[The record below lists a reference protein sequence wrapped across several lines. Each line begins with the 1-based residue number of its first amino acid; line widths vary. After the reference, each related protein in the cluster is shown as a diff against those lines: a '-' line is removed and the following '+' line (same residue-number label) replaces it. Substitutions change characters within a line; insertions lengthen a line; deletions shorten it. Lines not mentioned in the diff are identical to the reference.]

1 MRAIADKIKEHREAL
16 ARLETLDTGKTLE
29 ESYADMDDIHNVFMY
44 FAGLADKD
52 GGEMID
58 SPIPDTESK
67 IVKEP
72 VGVVT
77 QITPWNY
84 PLLQASW
91 KIAPALATGCS
102 IVMKPSE
109 ITPLTTIRVFELMEE
124 VGFLKEQLILF

>member
-1 MRAIADKIKEHREAL
+1 MLIKLKKIEKEL
-16 ARLETLDTGKTLE
+16 AKLETLDTGKTLE

-52 GGEMID
+52 GGEMIN
-58 SPIPDTESK
+58 SPIPNTESK

-84 PLLQASW
+84 PLLQAS
-91 KIAPALATGCS
+91 
-102 IVMKPSE
+102 
-109 ITPLTTIRVFELMEE
+109 
-124 VGFLKEQLILF
+124 

>member
-1 MRAIADKIKEHREAL
+1 
-16 ARLETLDTGKTLE
+16 
-29 ESYADMDDIHNVFMY
+29 
-44 FAGLADKD
+44 
-52 GGEMID
+52 MID

-84 PLLQASW
+84 PLFKHHGKLRQRLLRLF
-91 KIAPALATGCS
+91 IL
-102 IVMKPSE
+102 VMKPSE

>member
-1 MRAIADKIKEHREAL
+1 
-16 ARLETLDTGKTLE
+16 
-29 ESYADMDDIHNVFMY
+29 MDDIHNVFMY

-52 GGEMID
+52 GGEIIN
-58 SPIPDTESK
+58 SPIPNAESK
-67 IVKEP
+67 VVKEP

-84 PLLQASW
+84 PLLASW

-102 IVMKPSE
+102 LVMKPSE

-124 VGFLKEQLILF
+124 VGFPKGTINLVLGAGSEVATCQVMKKSI